1 MEETIKDKKVEK
13 KELHLKK
20 YKINKI
26 DNKLSIIVNGKP
38 TEVGLIPNK
47 LIDANSND
55 NRKNCNVLQ

>member
-1 MEETIKDKKVEK
+1 MEETIKDKKVE

-38 TEVGLIPNK
+38 TEVEDPTIN
-47 LIDANSND
+47 
-55 NRKNCNVLQ
+55 

>member
-1 MEETIKDKKVEK
+1 LLQLLALQDYIEIGIFMEETIKDKKVEK

-38 TEVGLIPNK
+38 TEVGLI
-47 LIDANSND
+47 
-55 NRKNCNVLQ
+55 